1 MFIYIR
7 AQIACLKIL
16 KKQMKYAADLNVN
29 YVLMAGEEE
38 RHQGVWTVRHME
50 SGDQQKVSEQ
60 EAIAMIQAGL

>member
-1 MFIYIR
+1 
-7 AQIACLKIL
+7 
-16 KKQMKYAADLNVN
+16 MKYAADLNVN

-60 EAIAMIQAGL
+60 EAIAFIQAGL

>member
-1 MFIYIR
+1 
-7 AQIACLKIL
+7 
-16 KKQMKYAADLNVN
+16 MKYAADLNVN

-60 EAIAMIQAGL
+60 AVSYTHLTLPTKA